1 MTASHRMRVVSSSF
15 TSRGHRLSYTEYGE
29 GKRWV
34 LLMPGLLIP
43 VLMQDPLARAL
54 AAGGAHV
61 LTLDPLGHGN
71 SDRPRDSKEYS
82 IHSFAKDAIAL
93 LDHLDID
100 EAVVGGTSLGANV
113 TLEIANVAPHRVR
126 GMIVEMPV
134 LENGLVASVLTF
146 GPLLVG
152 LHFGEQVLRPVTAVF
167 RRLPRWAL
175 PFWGNVL
182 FDAIRQEPGP
192 SAALLRGVFFSHI
205 APQSAQR
212 RGLQAPA
219 LVVGHHIDPVH
230 PFSDAGMLMDELP
243 NARLVEAANILEL
256 RLWPQRLT
264 AEIGAF
270 VTSCWS
276 PRAMAT
282 SRHPRRRTA

>member
-1 MTASHRMRVVSSSF
+1 MAASHPLRVVSSSF
-15 TSRGHRLSYTEYGE
+15 TSRGHRLAYTEFGD

-43 VLMQDPLARAL
+43 VLMQDHLARAL
-54 AAGGAHV
+54 AAAGAHV
-61 LTLDPLGHGN
+61 LTLDPLGHGG
-71 SDRPRDSKEYS
+71 SDRPRDMKEYS

-113 TLEIANVAPHRVR
+113 TLEIANIAPHRVR

-152 LHFGEQVLRPVTAVF
+152 LHFGERVLRPVTGVF

-205 APQSAQR
+205 APHSAQR
-212 RGLQAPA
+212 RELRMPA

-243 NARLVEAANILEL
+243 DARLVEASNILEL
-256 RLWPQRLT
+256 RFWPQRLT
-264 AEIGAF
+264 AEITAF
-270 VTSCWS
+270 VAASWS
-276 PRAMAT
+276 PRAVAKP
-282 SRHPRRRTA
+282 RRQRRRTA

>member
-1 MTASHRMRVVSSSF
+1 M
-15 TSRGHRLSYTEYGE
+15 
-29 GKRWV
+29 
-34 LLMPGLLIP
+34 
-43 VLMQDPLARAL
+43 
-54 AAGGAHV
+54 
-61 LTLDPLGHGN
+61 
-71 SDRPRDSKEYS
+71 KEYS

-113 TLEIANVAPHRVR
+113 TLEIANIAPHRVR

-152 LHFGEQVLRPVTAVF
+152 LHFGEQMLRPVTAVL
-167 RRLPRWAL
+167 RRVPRWAL

-212 RGLQAPA
+212 RELRTPA

-243 NARLVEAANILEL
+243 DARLVEASNILEL
-256 RLWPQRLT
+256 RFWPQRLT
-264 AEIGAF
+264 AEITAF
-270 VTSCWS
+270 VAACWS
-276 PRAMAT
+276 PRAVAKP
-282 SRHPRRRTA
+282 RRQRRRTA